1 MSGSVI
7 EAVIFDLD
15 GVLAETETVCYR
27 GLCDLVAPAELPW
40 HEYET
45 LIGSSNDHTTAWLHE
60 RFRLTDNL
68 DELRE
73 RTSAAIQ
80 RALEQAPLE
89 PIAGAVELV
98 ERLRSL
104 GVPIAVASQS
114 SPRWVATTLER
125 IGLAGALPLRV
136 TASEVARGK
145 PAPDIYLAAAERL
158 GVAPERSIAIEDSLP
173 GIASGAAAGMTVVQ
187 LRAAH
192 YCPPPQ
198 PEASYVIE
206 TLAEFDLGWLGPGTG
221 DATRPADPRAGG

>member
-1 MSGSVI
+1 MSNNPI

-27 GLCDLVAPAELPW
+27 GLCDLVAPATFPW

-45 LIGSSNDHTTAWLHE
+45 LIGSSHEHTTAWLHE
-60 RFRLTDNL
+60 RFRLTENIE
-68 DELRE
+68 ELHAL
-73 RTSAAIQ
+73 TSAAIH
-80 RALEQAPLE
+80 RALEAATLE
-89 PIAGAVELV
+89 PMEGAFELV
-98 ERLRSL
+98 EGLRDR
-104 GVPIAVASQS
+104 GIPVAVASQS

-125 IGLAGALPLRV
+125 IGLAAALPLRV
-136 TASEVARGK
+136 TASEVAQGK

-173 GIASGAAAGMTVVQ
+173 GIAAGAAAGMTVVQ

-198 PEASYVIE
+198 REASYVIA
-206 TLAEFDLGWLGPGTG
+206 TLAEFDLGWLGG
-221 DATRPADPRAGG
+221 RYQ